1 MSYVRNNKTYTVVPF
16 LNDTFNN
23 ISSMSC
29 RGCQFYWWRE
39 PEYQLEKNICIPR
52 VIDELD
58 HIMLY
63 QVHLA
68 TLVTTM
74 SYVRNNI
81 NNILFI
87 SVISFTEGRR
97 GRDHIVVGLTTT
109 YAISAYHQ

>member
-1 MSYVRNNKTYTVVPF
+1 
-16 LNDTFNN
+16 
-23 ISSMSC
+23 
-29 RGCQFYWWRE
+29 
-39 PEYQLEKNICIPR
+39 
-52 VIDELD
+52 
-58 HIMLY
+58 
-63 QVHLA
+63 
-68 TLVTTM
+68 M